1 MKELKMPIV
10 KSMELAMIITYM
22 TMPVISLLALACFL
36 LEKSMGVVLVG
47 WSVDKTEINDLKIW
61 FC

>member
-1 MKELKMPIV
+1 MSIV
-10 KSMELAMIITYM
+10 KFMEFVMIIIYM
-22 TMPVISLLALACFL
+22 IMLVIFLLALACFF

-47 WSVDKTEINDLKIW
+47 WSVDKIEINDLKIW